1 MFCCKW
7 NIALC
12 LLIAR
17 LISALEHSHG
27 HGLHRRMSSHRKF
40 PGSCSLHG
48 SIGQADVPC
57 MHYKITVFVLSLRT
71 VLKHQ

>member
-17 LISALEHSHG
+17 LISALEHS

-48 SIGQADVPC
+48 SIGQADVPF
-57 MHYKITVFVLSLRT
+57 MHYEITRLSLRT